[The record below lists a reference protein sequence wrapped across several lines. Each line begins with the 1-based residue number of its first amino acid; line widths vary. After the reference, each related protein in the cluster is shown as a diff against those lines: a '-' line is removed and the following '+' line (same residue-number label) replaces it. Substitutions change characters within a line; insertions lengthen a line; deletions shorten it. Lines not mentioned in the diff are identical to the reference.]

1 VQSQK
6 MSIPIYMSVL
16 SNPGAPPEASLEWE
30 IAMNMIA
37 SGKKDVIVQFHP
49 DGKTTREFI

>member
-1 VQSQK
+1 